1 MKAAII
7 HLSISS
13 HAMTYRLAN
22 SCFLV
27 KPQLLTRG

>member
-7 HLSISS
+7 RLSSS
-13 HAMTYRLAN
+13 HAMTYRHVNA
-22 SCFLV
+22 CFLV